1 MGIGG
6 VVRRV
11 AIALVVALLAALTP
25 AGFAQAATGV
35 LRVQGGG
42 WGHGVGMSQYGAYGM
57 AIEGS
62 AAEQILTHYYTGTQ
76 VSLLDQ
82 LPLSNTILST
92 VEDPL
97 WVGLEQNQSSI
108 TFKPIGGPLD
118 LCQSGDGEGPCPR
131 SQHPQPGETWTFART
146 GSGCRFY
153 RNGEAT
159 GAQVGSC
166 RASISWA
173 DGTHVWLDG
182 KEYAYGMIKIRSAEV
197 AGGNF
202 HVSLAID
209 LEDYLR
215 GIAEMPAAWP
225 MEALKAQAIAA
236 RTYAVYRFLG
246 NETPSLRTDA
256 DAGLSASR
264 KASCW
269 CHLKDTSADQV
280 YLGWAAEA
288 GLVKANWVAAVAA
301 TSGKVVSYQGFD
313 WPDFTKSQVIGAFYF
328 SSSAGDTES
337 NIDGFGSSIQYPY
350 LVSVDDH
357 WSADPN
363 LNPNAVWQKD
373 VDTAVIAADLGWD
386 TVDTAGLMN
395 PAPSASVQFSGT
407 SHGSPVTAIK
417 GSAWLRA
424 NLSLPSPHVTGLD
437 GDPVGPITNPPVDVQ
452 PVVNPFTDLTGNQYL
467 DDVLEIWQAGITQ
480 GCAENRYC
488 PDDPVPRWQM
498 ALFLTRLHTAGGYD
512 LTDGGTS
519 TFKDIQSLEPAYQLA
534 INQLRQIGVT
544 KGTSPTTF
552 TPSANVP
559 RWQMALFIVRLLQVD
574 GITLPDGSDQGFSD
588 IGGVSQEALIA
599 INQLKQLG
607 VITLSGTYEPNKNMS
622 RDLMAQFMANAL
634 HAVRARQT
642 G

>member
-6 VVRRV
+6 VMRRLS
-11 AIALVVALLAALTP
+11 IALVLSLCAALAP
-25 AGFAQAATGV
+25 AGVAGADTGV

-57 AIEGS
+57 ALEGS
-62 AAEQILTHYYTGTQ
+62 TSEQILTHYYTGTQ
-76 VSLLDQ
+76 VSQLDQ

-97 WVGLEQNQSSI
+97 WVGLEQSQSSI
-108 TFKPIGGPLD
+108 TFKPIGGELD

-182 KEYAYGMIKIRSAEV
+182 KEYAYGTIKIRSTGV

-236 RTYAVYRFLG
+236 RTYAVYRFFG
-246 NETPSLRTDA
+246 NEIPSLRTDA

-269 CHLKDTSADQV
+269 CHIKDTSADQV

-288 GLVKANWVAAVAA
+288 G
-301 TSGKVVSYQGFD
+301 
-313 WPDFTKSQVIGAFYF
+313 
-328 SSSAGDTES
+328 SAKRT
-337 NIDGFGSSIQYPY
+337 
-350 LVSVDDH
+350 
-357 WSADPN
+357 
-363 LNPNAVWQKD
+363 
-373 VDTAVIAADLGWD
+373 
-386 TVDTAGLMN
+386 
-395 PAPSASVQFSGT
+395 
-407 SHGSPVTAIK
+407 GSPPWPPPRGKSSRI
-417 GSAWLRA
+417 R
-424 NLSLPSPHVTGLD
+424 D
-437 GDPVGPITNPPVDVQ
+437 RIGP
-452 PVVNPFTDLTGNQYL
+452 
-467 DDVLEIWQAGITQ
+467 
-480 GCAENRYC
+480 
-488 PDDPVPRWQM
+488 
-498 ALFLTRLHTAGGYD
+498 
-512 LTDGGTS
+512 
-519 TFKDIQSLEPAYQLA
+519 
-534 INQLRQIGVT
+534 
-544 KGTSPTTF
+544 TSP
-552 TPSANVP
+552 
-559 RWQMALFIVRLLQVD
+559 
-574 GITLPDGSDQGFSD
+574 
-588 IGGVSQEALIA
+588 
-599 INQLKQLG
+599 
-607 VITLSGTYEPNKNMS
+607 
-622 RDLMAQFMANAL
+622 
-634 HAVRARQT
+634 RAR
-642 G
+642 